1 MYRERLARAELDEG
15 ESDRLAGM
23 YWAVCRE
30 NARLRGDNARLS
42 ADNTRLRGENGCL
55 RRTVTYYRGK
65 GRRPRQ
71 RPDMAQ
77 WAVFWSV
84 AGVAA
89 YVGIMALAIWMM
101 GM

>member
-1 MYRERLARAELDEG
+1 MFRERLARAELDEG

-23 YWAVCRE
+23 YWAVCR
-30 NARLRGDNARLS
+30 DNARLS

-89 YVGIMALAIWMM
+89 YVGVMALAIWIM
-101 GM
+101 GR